1 MLVSV
6 GQLIVWMLIGL
17 LAGSLAGQL
26 LSGHSPQAGTSL
38 ALGLLGGVLGGLAF
52 NALNIR
58 IGGEITFSLHD
69 LVAALV
75 GAFVLLALLRLLR
88 R

>member
-1 MLVSV
+1 MLISV
-6 GQLIVWMLIGL
+6 GQLIVWLLIGL
-17 LAGSLAGQL
+17 LAGSLAGQFF
-26 LSGHSPQAGTSL
+26 AGNSTRAGASL

-52 NALNIR
+52 SALNIR
-58 IGGEITFSLHD
+58 IGGEVTFALHD

-75 GAFVLLALLRLLR
+75 GALVLLALLRLLR